1 MKKDGNVYGNHIS
14 QSFNEELAAL
24 KSRFLEMGGLV
35 ETQVL
40 QAVKALTERDAELAN
55 LVRDEDKVVDR
66 YEMKID
72 DAAIHILARRQP
84 TARDLRLVVSIIK
97 AVSDL
102 ERIGDE
108 SKKIAKLALQLVEG
122 DKTPNGLT
130 EIRHIGQHVATML
143 NGALEAFARLDVEK
157 AVEIIKEDKNVD
169 AEYKTAS
176 RSLMTYMME
185 DPRTISECMSVMW
198 VFRALERVGDHAC
211 NLAEHIVYMVEGED
225 VRHTKIDQLD
235 EQLKRLD

>member
-14 QSFNEELAAL
+14 QSYNEELAQL
-24 KSRFLEMGGLV
+24 KTLFLEMGGAV
-35 ETQVL
+35 ETQL
-40 QAVKALTERDAELAN
+40 HSAIRAITTQDTELATQ
-55 LVRDEDKVVDR
+55 VKIQDKAIDR
-66 YEMKID
+66 YELDID
-72 DAAIHILARRQP
+72 DRAIHILALRQP
-84 TARDLRLVVSIIK
+84 AARDLRLVVSTIK

-108 SKKIAKLALQLVEG
+108 SKKIAKLALQLAES
-122 DKTPNGLT
+122 DRSPHGLT

-143 NGALEAFARLDVEK
+143 HDALDAFARLDTDK
-157 AVEIIKEDKNVD
+157 ALDIIREDKAVD

-185 DPRTISECMSVMW
+185 DPRTISECMSVAW

-211 NLAEHIVYMVEGED
+211 NLAEHVVYMSEGED
-225 VRHTKIDQLD
+225 VRHTKAEKL
-235 EQLKRLD
+235 EQKLGRT